1 MFLTA
6 NNIATNIEY
15 IILFNVLAEKIM
27 YSIFVAILFEIRIY
41 NNSVHC
47 LPNSSVYIINKF
59 SSRS

>member
-41 NNSVHC
+41 NSVHC